1 MARRRNFTNHFKAK
15 VALEALRGDRTIQAI
30 AAKHQVH
37 PNQVSQWK
45 RQAVEGMADVF
56 ARGGKPTGVS
66 EADVKELHAKI
77 GRLAVENDFLAHVL
91 KR

>member
-1 MARRRNFTNHFKAK
+1 MK
-15 VALEALRGDRTIQAI
+15 VQG
-30 AAKHQVH
+30 QVP

-77 GRLAVENDFLAHVL
+77 GRLAVENDFLAQGL